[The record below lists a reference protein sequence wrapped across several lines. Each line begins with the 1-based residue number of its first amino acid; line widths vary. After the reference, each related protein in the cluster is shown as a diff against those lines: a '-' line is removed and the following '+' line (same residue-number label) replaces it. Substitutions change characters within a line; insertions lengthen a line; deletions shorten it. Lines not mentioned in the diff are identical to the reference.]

1 MTYEEIVAFVEKNIK
16 KTAVKKIENHTA
28 VEFDI
33 YGEGEGAFYIEIEG
47 GVLTVAPY
55 EYYDHDAKVLITGD
69 ELVKII
75 QNEKSVEESLSE
87 GILMVEGSL
96 AAAQEMLGLVKAP
109 AKKETPKKT
118 TAAKKSV
125 SAEKKIVKATKSP
138 NSKIAKDI
146 KK

>member
-16 KTAVKKIENHTA
+16 KTAVKKVENHTA

-47 GVLTVAPY
+47 GTATVAPY
-55 EYYDHDAKVLITGD
+55 EYYDHDAKVFITGD

-75 QNEKSVEESLSE
+75 KNEKSVEESLSE
-87 GILMVEGSL
+87 GILMVEGNL
-96 AAAQEMLGLVKAP
+96 EAAQEMLGLVKAP
-109 AKKETPKKT
+109 VKKETAKKS
-118 TAAKKSV
+118 AASKSV

-138 NSKIAKDI
+138 KSKIAKDI